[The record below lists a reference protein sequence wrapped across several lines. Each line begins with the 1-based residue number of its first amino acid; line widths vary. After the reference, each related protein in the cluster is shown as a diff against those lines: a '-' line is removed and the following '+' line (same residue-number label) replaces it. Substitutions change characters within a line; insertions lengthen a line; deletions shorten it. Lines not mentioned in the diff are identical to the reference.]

1 MARNGQHSAS
11 TSGNKK
17 AQGSPSGFR
26 LSTALNWLGSAFAIA
41 LLTTLASMWQSSNVR
56 SAEDG
61 ERKALLKTTTQ
72 ELVDSKADNRRLTEQ
87 KDQLQKDIDSLRKE
101 LLEEKSANL
110 YNQKILRET
119 ESRVAKLD
127 TEKNNLAA
135 LALKKDPCEAER
147 QQIKDIEERLDVQP
161 FWTHALKG
169 AQREEAMVA
178 RDKKY
183 EALNI
188 CLGQRQG

>member
-1 MARNGQHSAS
+1 MARNGQHSTSA
-11 TSGNKK
+11 SGNKK
-17 AQGSPSGFR
+17 TQESPPSFR
-26 LSTALNWLGSAFAIA
+26 WSTALNWLGSAFAIA
-41 LLTTLASMWQSSNVR
+41 LLTTVASMWQSSNVR

-127 TEKNNLAA
+127 TEKNDLAV
-135 LALKKDPCEAER
+135 LAHKKDPCEAER